1 MADLSHRAK
10 YTEDQLFRYLDH
22 INLHELHGPQADT
35 FSQIKEKIATNPL
48 KWLTTLQKHQT
59 ATVPFENLALHYSTH
74 HSITLDPE
82 YLFAKVVGRGRGGY
96 CMENN
101 CFFGTVLRTL
111 GYRVVSVG
119 ARVSNATNGRAGG
132 GYTGFSHM
140 VNVITID
147 GKRYMVDV
155 GFGSNGPTHPL
166 PLVDAEVSVGIAP
179 QRLRLL
185 WTSIAQNTDPSQK
198 LWVFQHQNDPQSPW
212 QDAYCF
218 TELEFLPVDYEV
230 MNFKTSH
237 SRTSWFT
244 YMIVCVKLILEVIDE
259 DQEVV
264 GTVMLVG
271 NEVKRRIQGKT
282 ELLITCKTEE
292 ERVQALEKWFDI
304 HLTDKEKTGIM
315 GMVTQLTAT

>member
-1 MADLSHRAK
+1 M
-10 YTEDQLFRYLDH
+10 
-22 INLHELHGPQADT
+22 
-35 FSQIKEKIATNPL
+35 
-48 KWLTTLQKHQT
+48 

-82 YLFAKVVGRGRGGY
+82 CLFEKVVGRGRGGY

-111 GYRVVSVG
+111 GYAMVSVG
-119 ARVSNATNGRAGG
+119 ARVSNATNGRADG
-132 GYTGFSHM
+132 GYTGLYGARGRASSEVLPDTCILIYSCSSHM
-140 VNVITID
+140 VNIVTVD

-166 PLVDAEVSVGIAP
+166 PLVDGEVSVGIAP
-179 QRLRLL
+179 EELRLL
-185 WTSIAQNTDPSQK
+185 WTSIAQNTDPTQK
-198 LWVFQHQNDPQSPW
+198 LWVFQHRNDSQSPW

-218 TELEFLPVDYEV
+218 TDLEFLPVDYEV
-230 MNFKTSH
+230 MNFRISQ

-244 YMIVCVKLILEVIDE
+244 YMIVCVKTVLEVLDE
-259 DQEVV
+259 EQEVV

-271 NEVKRRIQGKT
+271 NEVKRRVKGKT
-282 ELLITCKTEE
+282 ELLVTCKTEE

-304 HLTDKEKTGIM
+304 HLTYEERKGIM
-315 GMVTQLTAT
+315 GMVTELTAT